1 MSKREPAPFRV
12 PYAVSPQFEDYLT
25 HPILFDQFIW
35 DPTAISVVLS
45 NDIFQ
50 DYLLLLAAIDTKY
63 KKFSY
68 ATGKLCFRIVVQGQ
82 SFSYG
87 QIVYA
92 CDPRPSTPNVISS
105 NFASVQKPRSK
116 IVPHITIDPS
126 KDATY
131 EIELLPP
138 APHGVWTV
146 DAAFNVG
153 SYQISQVIW
162 NVIAS
167 GSATAPGVVVSMFLY
182 MKEPSFQAMTLLS
195 GELKESG
202 VLSSTLRTMSKVASM
217 AAPVFGPAATTISEV
232 LHGASSV
239 FSWFGFSKPNIVDVV
254 LPSLNRTVDNYSQ
267 TDSRS
272 SSYKLADSSI
282 NSLGISTGYLPLGDA
297 DDQIISKLCCRPCLT
312 DQFLIQPT
320 AAAESVLTS
329 FFVHPSRCFVLDNPS
344 IKNGYELTTLAHCSC
359 GFNRWSGDISYTFE
373 FVASVF
379 QRATILI
386 AWDPSTTT
394 VASVNTAMYQ
404 LPHEIIQVSGNT
416 SVEILIPWRQE
427 EPTLACTPPNGYGT
441 TNSNGQIWVFLV
453 NPVTSNGST
462 SPIYMN
468 VYAHSDNIRF
478 AVPTLTNVA
487 YCAPVL
493 TSGELVPS
501 QKVSFGKPT
510 DLSDFDL
517 RYFGE
522 AADRTFKSYASR
534 MSPAYVSS
542 ATGTAVVGDIVA
554 SSLIVDP
561 SPLYTSSPVASGAVG
576 VSFYAWAAL
585 GYLGTRGSICYSQ
598 MTPIVSGYTPTD
610 FRIAVF
616 APDYVSKPYVSSISA
631 YTIGESLLG
640 VYNIASNFH
649 IGYTKVHPNLDV
661 TMPHYFPYLYRI
673 INAGASALTG
683 NLYEAVQ
690 FTDIGIA
697 TSTTLTNQ
705 SAIMV
710 GLGDDGQFVFYRGC
724 PTAIYA

>member
-25 HPILFDQFIW
+25 HPLLFDQFIW

-45 NDIFQ
+45 TDIFS
-50 DYLLLLAAIDTKY
+50 DYLTLLAGVSTKY
-63 KKFSY
+63 KQFSY

-92 CDPRPSTPNVISS
+92 CDPRPLTPNMTTSA
-105 NFASVQKPRSK
+105 FASVQKPRSK

-131 EIELLPP
+131 EIELLPS

-153 SYQISQVIW
+153 SYEISQVIW
-162 NVIAS
+162 NQIAS
-167 GSATAPGVVVSMFLY
+167 GSATAPSVVVSMFLY

-202 VLSSTLRTMSKVASM
+202 VLSSTLRTMSKVAGM
-217 AAPVFGPAATTISEV
+217 AAPVFGPTATTISEV

-254 LPSLNRTVDNYSQ
+254 VPSLNRTVDNYSQ

-272 SSYKLADSSI
+272 SSYKLADSSV
-282 NSLGISTGYLPLGDA
+282 NSLGISSGYLPLGTA
-297 DDQIISKLCCRPCLT
+297 DDQMIGKLCSRPCLI
-312 DQFLIQPT
+312 DQYTIPPT
-320 AAAESVLTS
+320 AAANSIVTN
-329 FFVHPSRCFVLDNPS
+329 FYVHPSRCFVLDNPS
-344 IKNGYELTTLAHCSC
+344 VTNGFELTTLAHCSC
-359 GFNRWSGDISYTFE
+359 GFNRWTGDISYTFE

-379 QRATILI
+379 QRATVLI
-386 AWDPSTTT
+386 AWDPATTT
-394 VASVNTAMYQ
+394 VPTVNTAMYQ
-404 LPHEIIQVSGNT
+404 LPHEVIQISGNT
-416 SVEILIPWRQE
+416 SVEILVPWRQI
-427 EPTLACTPPNGYGT
+427 EPTLACTPPNGYGAAS
-441 TNSNGQIWVFLV
+441 SNGQVWVFLI

-478 AVPTLTNVA
+478 AVPTLTNVTV
-487 YCAPVL
+487 CKPVL

-501 QKVSFGKPT
+501 QKVSFGNGP

-522 AADRTFKSYASR
+522 AADRTFKSYASKI
-534 MSPAYVSS
+534 SPVFVSS
-542 ATGTAVVGDIVA
+542 STGTVVVGDVIA
-554 SSLIVDP
+554 SGVLVDP
-561 SPLYTSSPVASGAVG
+561 TPLYPSSIIASGAAQT
-576 VSFYAWAAL
+576 SFYSWAAL
-585 GYLGTRGSICYSQ
+585 GYLGSRGSICYSQ
-598 MTPIVSGYTPTD
+598 LAPIVSGYTSTD
-610 FRIAVF
+610 FRTAAF
-616 APDYVSKPYVSSISA
+616 APDYVSDPYISFISSYA
-631 YTIGESLLG
+631 IGSSLFQ
-640 VYNIASNFH
+640 VYPLPSNFH

-661 TMPHYFPYLYRI
+661 TMPHYIPYLYRI
-673 INAGASALTG
+673 HNG
-683 NLYEAVQ
+683 NGSNVTSSLYEAVL
-690 FTDIGIA
+690 FTDVGIA
-697 TSTTLTNQ
+697 TSTTATSQ
-705 SAIMV
+705 SMV
-710 GLGDDGQFVFYRGC
+710 LAGLGDDGQFVFYRGC